1 MKTLLE
7 ILNSIY
13 PLSPELSEQIS
24 SKSEFLDVKKKTVLL
39 EAGQTS
45 KTIYF
50 ILRGAVRI
58 YYLNK
63 DGVENTTWLLLENEF
78 VISVYSFFRGGA
90 SFEYIE
96 TTEDCELIALHKEQL
111 DYLYNHFMEFNF
123 IGRKLTEAYYI
134 RNEEQA
140 NNLRVLGGKARYLE
154 LLQTNPKI
162 LQRFSLGYIASYLG
176 IAQETLSRIR
186 KQK

>member
-7 ILNSIY
+7 IFNAIY
-13 PLSPELSEQIS
+13 PLSPELSDQIRS
-24 SKSEFLDVKKKTVLL
+24 RSEHLKVKKKTLL
-39 EAGQTS
+39 LQEGQTS

-50 ILRGAVRI
+50 IIKGSVRV
-58 YYLNK
+58 YYLAK
-63 DGVENTTWLLLENEF
+63 DGVEHTTWLLLENELL
-78 VISVYSFFRGGA
+78 ISVYSFFKGKP

-96 TTEDCELIALHKEQL
+96 ANEDCELIALHKEHL
-111 DYLYNHFMEFNF
+111 DYLYENFMEFNL

-140 NNLRVLGGKARYLE
+140 NSLRTLGAKARYQRLE
-154 LLQTNPKI
+154 LTNSNL
-162 LQRFSLGYIASYLG
+162 LQRFSLGHIASYLG
-176 IAQETLSRIR
+176 ITQETLSRIR